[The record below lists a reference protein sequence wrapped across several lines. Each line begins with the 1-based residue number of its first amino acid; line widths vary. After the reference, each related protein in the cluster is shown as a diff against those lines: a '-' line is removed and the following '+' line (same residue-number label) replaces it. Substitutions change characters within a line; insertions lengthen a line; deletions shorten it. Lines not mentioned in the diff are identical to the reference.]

1 MAVYDDGCA
10 EHSALASIL
19 TTSQPKWIQ
28 CFSMILVLLHST
40 KNHLIKRTLYV
51 WAEEEH
57 SNLLEKRNSI
67 EYEIDNKFS
76 GNFAPP
82 LPD

>member
-19 TTSQPKWIQ
+19 TTSQPQWIQ
-28 CFSMILVLLHST
+28 CFSMILVLLHSK

-76 GNFAPP
+76 GNFASP